1 MEFAGRVAFITGA
14 GGALGRAMALQF
26 ARAGAAV
33 AVVEERPD
41 RGEETA
47 RRVNAEAPGRG
58 LFVRTDVSDESQV
71 KEAVRSATARL
82 GGIDILVNNAAI
94 YPARAIEEI
103 SVEEFD
109 RVVAVNQ
116 RGYFLCVKH
125 CLPEFDRRGG
135 GRVVNIASITFWG
148 GWDRLCSYVAT
159 KGAAIAMT
167 RAMARELGPRSIT
180 VNCVSPGAFPTD
192 AEKIHPDPEGYNRFV
207 LEHQA
212 LKRRGTPEELA
223 NVVLFLASDA
233 ASFVT
238 GQTIQV
244 DGGWVMH

>member
-1 MEFAGRVAFITGA
+1 
-14 GGALGRAMALQF
+14 MALQF
-26 ARAGAAV
+26 ARKGGAV

-41 RGEETA
+41 RGEETT
-47 RRVNAEAPGRG
+47 RLVNAEASGQA
-58 LFVRTDVSDESQV
+58 LFVQADVSDEVQV
-71 KEAVRSATARL
+71 RKAVRAVVEQF

-94 YPARAIEEI
+94 YPTRPIEEI
-103 SVEEFD
+103 PVEEFD

-116 RGYFLCVKH
+116 RGYFLCAKLCV
-125 CLPEFDRRGG
+125 PEFERRGG
-135 GRVVNIASITFWG
+135 GRIVNIASITFWG
-148 GWDRLCSYVAT
+148 GWGQLCSYVAT
-159 KGAAIAMT
+159 KGAAVAMT
-167 RAMARELGPRSIT
+167 RAMARELGPRNIT

-207 LEHQA
+207 LEHQS